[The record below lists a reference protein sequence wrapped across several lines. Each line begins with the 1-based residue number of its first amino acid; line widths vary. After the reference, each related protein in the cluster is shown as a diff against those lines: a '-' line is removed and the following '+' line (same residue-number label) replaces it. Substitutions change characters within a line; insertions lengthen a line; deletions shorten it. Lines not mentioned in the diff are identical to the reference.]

1 MTANQFYEQLV
12 RDLAVDMKTIEAAR
26 DRRDELRA
34 TVETV
39 TRRRIAGADSFPAGA
54 LAMGLQIAPLNDVDV
69 VLRVPT
75 RLASW
80 VHTPRQALIDVRD
93 WLDEEIDAHFELTS
107 HAIRLNYPD
116 EDFTADLVVGY
127 ENPAGAGLLIPH
139 CPEDK
144 PWEHDWIRTHPA
156 LHRDLI
162 KKRTEDL
169 GRESRFAK
177 EIRVLKHLNR
187 QWKVEHDKKILSS
200 HHTTS
205 LAWHIFQAPFEF
217 ATGTTEFLDRAAV
230 LVLDPLPN
238 PSGVGDPIT
247 SRDPQLASRLLKEAG
262 EITRR
267 ANESSDPASVLRTL
281 FGDPKKL
288 AALAIS
294 ATVGVNSAGALVP
307 GSYGGSS
314 TPSVRS
320 HGDGE

>member
-12 RDLAVDMKTIEAAR
+12 RDLAVDMTTIEAAR

-39 TRRRIAGADSFPAGA
+39 TRRWIAGADSFPAGA

-80 VHTPRQALIDVRD
+80 VHTPHQALIDVRD

-169 GRESRFAK
+169 GHESRFAK

-187 QWKVEHDKKILSS
+187 QWKVEHDRKILSS

-205 LAWHIFQAPFEF
+205 LAWHIFQSPFEF
-217 ATGTTEFLDRAAV
+217 ATGTTEFLDRAAGSRSTRCRTPPASATRSS
-230 LVLDPLPN
+230 LGTRSSHRGCSRRPPKLLAAP
-238 PSGVGDPIT
+238 T
-247 SRDPQLASRLLKEAG
+247 SRTTRPACCAPSSV
-262 EITRR
+262 TRR
-267 ANESSDPASVLRTL
+267 SSPRSPSARRSASIPQARSCPAPT
-281 FGDPKKL
+281 
-288 AALAIS
+288 A
-294 ATVGVNSAGALVP
+294 
-307 GSYGGSS
+307 
-314 TPSVRS
+314 
-320 HGDGE
+320 